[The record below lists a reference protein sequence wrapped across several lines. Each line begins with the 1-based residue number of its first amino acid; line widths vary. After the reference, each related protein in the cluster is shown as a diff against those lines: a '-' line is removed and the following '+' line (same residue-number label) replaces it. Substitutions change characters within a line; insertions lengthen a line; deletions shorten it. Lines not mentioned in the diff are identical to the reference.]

1 MKNITKLIVLL
12 FAQKQYDV
20 IFETQANRMS
30 CKNKNFDFRPAKEH
44 NTRTASKLDIRL
56 NWLR

>member
-44 NTRTASKLDIRL
+44 NTITASELA
-56 NWLR
+56 